1 MKEALRSMT
10 EDMMAMIRRKDFAP
24 FNLAL
29 SGGETA
35 KHMFSLWV
43 DEYKDKI
50 DWNNIRFFWVD
61 ERCVPPTSPDSNYG
75 HANHLL
81 FKPLCIP
88 ADHIHRIKG
97 ENEPGTEAMRYSW
110 VVKEFLPLFN
120 QMPTF
125 DCIILGVGEDSHT
138 ASIFS
143 TTMELLSDSR
153 NYAVSQQ
160 PSTGQYRITMTGPL
174 ILNGQGTRNP
184 EALQGLFSFK
194 RHACRLYL
202 IACRTGYDLWA
213 EPMILLHAEL
223 FPKTCTCFRKNT
235 YIYSSPWRRYT
246 ASTLGDILHRP
257 SKYYF
262 S

>member
-29 SGGETA
+29 SGGDGGHVSA
-35 KHMFSLWV
+35 
-43 DEYKDKI
+43 DEYMDKI
-50 DWNNIRFFWVD
+50 DWNKIRFFWVD

-97 ENEPGTEAMRYSW
+97 ENEPGTEAMRYSCGSGNAA
-110 VVKEFLPLFN
+110 LFN

-138 ASIFS
+138 ASIFP

-174 ILNGQGTRNP
+174 ILNGAPLLVPILGSNKEPVIQ
-184 EALQGLFSFK
+184 
-194 RHACRLYL
+194 RL
-202 IACRTGYDLWA
+202 TKGY
-213 EPMILLHAEL
+213 
-223 FPKTCTCFRKNT
+223 
-235 YIYSSPWRRYT
+235 SPSNDTPAAFISYRMPYRRSVM
-246 ASTLGDILHRP
+246 A
-257 SKYYF
+257 
-262 S
+262 

>member
-81 FKPLCIP
+81 FKPLCIL
-88 ADHIHRIKG
+88 AVHFHRIKG
-97 ENEPGTEAMRYSW
+97 
-110 VVKEFLPLFN
+110 
-120 QMPTF
+120 
-125 DCIILGVGEDSHT
+125 
-138 ASIFS
+138 
-143 TTMELLSDSR
+143 
-153 NYAVSQQ
+153 
-160 PSTGQYRITMTGPL
+160 
-174 ILNGQGTRNP
+174 
-184 EALQGLFSFK
+184 
-194 RHACRLYL
+194 
-202 IACRTGYDLWA
+202 
-213 EPMILLHAEL
+213 
-223 FPKTCTCFRKNT
+223 
-235 YIYSSPWRRYT
+235 
-246 ASTLGDILHRP
+246 
-257 SKYYF
+257 
-262 S
+262 

>member
-88 ADHIHRIKG
+88 ADQIHQIKG

-120 QMPTF
+120 QMLTF

-138 ASIFS
+138 ASIFP

-174 ILNGQGTRNP
+174 ILNGAPLLVPILGTNKEPVIQRLSKGYSPSNDTPAAYILSHAVQATIYGLNP
-184 EALQGLFSFK
+184 
-194 RHACRLYL
+194 
-202 IACRTGYDLWA
+202 
-213 EPMILLHAEL
+213 
-223 FPKTCTCFRKNT
+223 
-235 YIYSSPWRRYT
+235 
-246 ASTLGDILHRP
+246 
-257 SKYYF
+257 
-262 S
+262 

>member
-61 ERCVPPTSPDSNYG
+61 ERCVPPTS
-75 HANHLL
+75 
-81 FKPLCIP
+81 
-88 ADHIHRIKG
+88 
-97 ENEPGTEAMRYSW
+97 
-110 VVKEFLPLFN
+110 
-120 QMPTF
+120 
-125 DCIILGVGEDSHT
+125 EDSHT
-138 ASIFS
+138 ASIFP

-174 ILNGQGTRNP
+174 ILNGAPLLVPILGTNKEPVIQRLSKGYSPSNDTPAAYILSHAVQATIYGLNP
-184 EALQGLFSFK
+184 
-194 RHACRLYL
+194 
-202 IACRTGYDLWA
+202 
-213 EPMILLHAEL
+213 
-223 FPKTCTCFRKNT
+223 
-235 YIYSSPWRRYT
+235 
-246 ASTLGDILHRP
+246 
-257 SKYYF
+257 
-262 S
+262 

>member
-88 ADHIHRIKG
+88 ADHIHQIKG

-138 ASIFS
+138 ASIFP

-174 ILNGQGTRNP
+174 ILNGAPLLVPILGTN
-184 EALQGLFSFK
+184 K

-202 IACRTGYDLWA
+202 IACRSSYDLWA
-213 EPMILLHAEL
+213 EPMILLHAES
-223 FPKTCTCFRKNT
+223 FQKTCTCFRKNT
-235 YIYSSPWRRYT
+235 YDFWEKHVHVF
-246 ASTLGDILHRP
+246 GIL
-257 SKYYF
+257 
-262 S
+262 

>member
-50 DWNNIRFFWVD
+50 NWDNIRFFWVD

-81 FKPLCIP
+81 FKPLRIP

-97 ENEPGTEAMRYSW
+97 ENEPGIEAMRYSW

-125 DCIILGVGEDSHT
+125 DCIILGVG
-138 ASIFS
+138 
-143 TTMELLSDSR
+143 
-153 NYAVSQQ
+153 
-160 PSTGQYRITMTGPL
+160 PL
-174 ILNGQGTRNP
+174 ILNGTPLLVPVLGTNKESVIQRLSDGYSPSNDTPAAYILSHAVQATSYGLNP
-184 EALQGLFSFK
+184 
-194 RHACRLYL
+194 
-202 IACRTGYDLWA
+202 
-213 EPMILLHAEL
+213 
-223 FPKTCTCFRKNT
+223 
-235 YIYSSPWRRYT
+235 
-246 ASTLGDILHRP
+246 
-257 SKYYF
+257 
-262 S
+262 

>member
-81 FKPLCIP
+81 FKPL
-88 ADHIHRIKG
+88 RIRR
-97 ENEPGTEAMRYSW
+97 T
-110 VVKEFLPLFN
+110 
-120 QMPTF
+120 
-125 DCIILGVGEDSHT
+125 I
-138 ASIFS
+138 
-143 TTMELLSDSR
+143 
-153 NYAVSQQ
+153 
-160 PSTGQYRITMTGPL
+160 STGSR
-174 ILNGQGTRNP
+174 
-184 EALQGLFSFK
+184 A
-194 RHACRLYL
+194 
-202 IACRTGYDLWA
+202 RTSRV
-213 EPMILLHAEL
+213 P
-223 FPKTCTCFRKNT
+223 
-235 YIYSSPWRRYT
+235 RRCVIHG
-246 ASTLGDILHRP
+246 S
-257 SKYYF
+257 
-262 S
+262 